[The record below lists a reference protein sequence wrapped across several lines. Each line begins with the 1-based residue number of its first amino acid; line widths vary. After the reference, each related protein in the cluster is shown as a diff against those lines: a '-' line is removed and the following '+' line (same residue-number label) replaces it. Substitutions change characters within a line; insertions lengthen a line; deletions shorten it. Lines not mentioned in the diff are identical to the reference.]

1 MSKDHEE
8 IHVGDALRKAMD
20 GRKEPLSSVIN
31 LIVERY
37 SGLIERAGKT
47 PMMGYHADLYCNVLR
62 EAGHP
67 LSSQEIAVFPLTC
80 EDWLRRH
87 PKFPQEPGKTAVM
100 ILKNSPFVDL
110 LALVDML
117 EREL

>member
-1 MSKDHEE
+1 MSKDREE
-8 IHVGDALRKAMD
+8 IHVSDALRKALED
-20 GRKEPLSSVIN
+20 RKESLSTVVEMIA
-31 LIVERY
+31 ERY
-37 SGLIERAGKT
+37 LGMIERAGTT

-87 PKFPQEPGKTAVM
+87 PKFPQGPGSTAVM
-100 ILKNSPFVDL
+100 
-110 LALVDML
+110 
-117 EREL
+117 

>member
-1 MSKDHEE
+1 MSKDREE
-8 IHVGDALRKAMD
+8 IHVGYALGKAMD

-37 SGLIERAGKT
+37 AGMVERAGST
-47 PMMGYHADLYCNVLR
+47 PMMSHHAELYCNVLR

-67 LSSQEIAVFPLTC
+67 LSSKEIAVFPLTC
-80 EDWLRRH
+80 EDWLRQH
-87 PKFPQEPGKTAVM
+87 PEFPQGPGSTAVM

-110 LALVDML
+110 VALVDDL
-117 EREL
+117 EKQL